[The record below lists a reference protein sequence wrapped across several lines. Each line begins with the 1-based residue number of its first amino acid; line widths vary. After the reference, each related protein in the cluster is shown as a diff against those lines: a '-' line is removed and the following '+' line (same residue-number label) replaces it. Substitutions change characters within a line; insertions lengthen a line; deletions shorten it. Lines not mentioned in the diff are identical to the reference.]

1 MLHFFCTRF
10 RSVSPYNIKRR
21 QGTTRVSCLLMYS
34 YICLLFFVVF
44 LYPQHLACIVDGGLG
59 EGASTHHLCE
69 FADALVGSEC
79 ADVADGSIFC
89 VLLIYLVVR
98 GALSCNLRQVG
109 DTDDLATV
117 AGDALHDVG
126 HAGRYGARYACVNLV
141 EDEGRH
147 GCGRGDDALE

>member
-1 MLHFFCTRF
+1 
-10 RSVSPYNIKRR
+10 
-21 QGTTRVSCLLMYS
+21 MYS
-34 YICLLFFVVF
+34 YICLLFLVVF
-44 LYPQHLACIVDGGLG
+44 LYPQHLTSIIYRRLG
-59 EGASTHHLCE
+59 EGAGTHHLCE

-79 ADVADGSIFC
+79 TDVADGSIFR

-98 GALSCNLRQVG
+98 GALGCNLRQVG

-126 HAGRYGARYACVNLV
+126 HASCDSARHTSVDFV

-147 GCGRGDDALE
+147 GCGCGDDALE